1 MVKRLSED
9 DPSQL
14 HGYELRGV
22 IGRGGM
28 GMVYLARDSAG
39 NEVAVKTILPAR
51 ANHEEFQKRFAR
63 ETHILQ
69 SLRDPRIVAFLAAFP
84 GPESPCL
91 VTEYVPGPTLA
102 DRLSEGPLPPDV
114 VRKLAL
120 DLAGA
125 LEVAHSR
132 GVVHRDLKP
141 SNVLLGPQ
149 GTKVI
154 DFGIARLVDSERLTK
169 VGDVLG
175 TLPYLA
181 PEQLERGGPPA
192 DPPVDVWAW
201 ALTVGCAARGRGCF
215 AMPGETDSA
224 YPRPDQMPDL
234 AGVPDDLVPL
244 LSAALDRD
252 PSKRPTS
259 RELVNALRAFPEPRP
274 VPDWPDRPDWTGQSG
289 QSGRHDRQDQRHR
302 RTRRWRAVS
311 AGAAAAVLIPGLM
324 VVYQLLHQHKHPS
337 DHKVPR
343 VNTCV
348 GGLTRIG
355 SECVGVADPLVPA
368 GAFGPELTAIVGR
381 IAQENRRVAEEAAK
395 DAQKRFVRVA
405 LVMPY
410 SSNDRSPLS
419 WKAIRESLA
428 GAYTAQCR
436 ANACPGLKSV
446 NTTGLPGRI
455 PGVQLL
461 LANEGS
467 KQQHWKVVTDRLAGM
482 TTGSHPVIAAAG
494 LGVSLPE
501 TQRLADRLSAL
512 KIPAVGGPLTATSLE
527 SRYLFKTSP
536 SNLEHISEVRK
547 HLGRLPAGQ
556 LGFLV
561 YDTNEDLYVKT
572 LREAFDQEFKVAIDR
587 RRTGYSGSTRDHVV
601 PNLFGQSVQNIC
613 HDGAD
618 LVFYAGRDNDFPEFI
633 KALADR
639 GLCSRA
645 GGLRPITV
653 VTCWSGRSAFSGKP
667 GRVKE
672 LTRDKITVVDVSV
685 LSPENWKSGG
695 SNPPGFASFR
705 TSFTD
710 LGQTEKDLGDG
721 YAIMNHDAVLTA
733 AWAAKSFANET
744 LGAVPGPQDV
754 YNQIIN
760 LNGGNWVAAAS
771 GNLEFYDPQ
780 YPPHGWATGAQL
792 TISEFG

>member
-1 MVKRLSED
+1 MEVKRLSED
-9 DPSQL
+9 DPSEL

-39 NEVAVKTILPAR
+39 NEVAVKTIIPSR
-51 ANHEEFQKRFAR
+51 ANHEELQKRFAR

-102 DRLSEGPLPPDV
+102 DRLSEGPLPPDA

-125 LEVAHSR
+125 LEAAHSR

-141 SNVLLGPQ
+141 SNVLLGPH

-154 DFGIARLVDSERLTK
+154 DFGIARLVDSEGLTK
-169 VGDVLG
+169 TGDVIG

-181 PEQLERGGPPA
+181 PEQLKPGGPPA
-192 DPPVDVWAW
+192 GPPVDVWAW

-215 AMPGETDSA
+215 AMPGETDSP

-234 AGVPDDLVPL
+234 TGVPDELVPL

-259 RELVNALRAFPEPRP
+259 RELVNALRPVRPVAEPRP
-274 VPDWPDRPDWTGQSG
+274 VFPTRVQGL
-289 QSGRHDRQDQRHR
+289 R
-302 RTRRWRAVS
+302 RTWRWRAVS

-324 VVYQLLHQHKHPS
+324 VAYRLIHPPVIPPVKPPVTPTPS
-337 DHKVPR
+337 VEP
-343 VNTCV
+343 CV
-348 GGLTRIG
+348 GGLTRTG
-355 SECVGVADPLVPA
+355 SECVGVADPLVAA
-368 GAFGPELTAIVGR
+368 GAFGPELRAIVGK
-381 IAQENRRVAEEAAK
+381 IAQENRRVAEEGAK
-395 DAQKRFVRVA
+395 DPQKRFVRVA

-410 SSNDRSPLS
+410 SANDRSPLS

-446 NTTGLPGRI
+446 NSTGLPGRI

-467 KQQHWKVVTDRLAGM
+467 KQQHWKAVTDRLAGM

-527 SRYLFKTSP
+527 SPYLFKTSP

-547 HLGRLPAGQ
+547 HLGSRPAGQ
-556 LGFLV
+556 VGFLV
-561 YDTNEDLYVKT
+561 YDTNDDLYVKT
-572 LREAFDQEFKVAIDR
+572 LRAAFDQEFKTAIDR
-587 RRTGYSGSTRDHVV
+587 RRTGYAGSTRDHVV

-744 LGAVPGPQDV
+744 HGAVPGPQDV
-754 YNQIIN
+754 YNQMIN